1 MNDLKHQ
8 CNSQLRSATIPNLSA
23 ALAMAVLL
31 PPLPGNGKF
40 RMIIYSYTQQFM
52 KICVFLSFKIYLNG
66 KFNICPIFTLFVYV
80 YVAIKPFLIKT
91 FCL

>member
-40 RMIIYSYTQQFM
+40 RMIIYSYTQ
-52 KICVFLSFKIYLNG
+52 
-66 KFNICPIFTLFVYV
+66 
-80 YVAIKPFLIKT
+80 
-91 FCL
+91 